1 MNLNTNPL
9 KAIIAF
15 SLVLLA
21 KGCKETT
28 YEPKL
33 FSDNNAS
40 KTFFDLQV
48 GKVLLKVEVA
58 ALTEERTKGLMFRE
72 TLGEREGMLFIFERG
87 TQQSFWMKNTRIPLD
102 IGYFSSNG
110 TLLEIHKAK
119 PYDTSGVPS
128 KSSDIKFV
136 LELNVGGFKHLNIPI
151 GSRIDLDDITELIN
165 LRNLNPKDFN
175 LP

>member
-58 ALTEERTKGLMFRE
+58 ALAEERTKGLLFRE

-87 TQQSFWMKNTRIPLD
+87 TQQSFWMKNVDSRQD
-102 IGYFSSNG
+102 ILVRRTQLRCTIWSS
-110 TLLEIHKAK
+110 
-119 PYDTSGVPS
+119 
-128 KSSDIKFV
+128 
-136 LELNVGGFKHLNIPI
+136 
-151 GSRIDLDDITELIN
+151 R
-165 LRNLNPKDFN
+165 
-175 LP
+175 